1 MAKTVQSIFKDVSN
15 AINNDSGTVGKPF
28 DEIEKKTGRGRKEAA
43 GILVSVLVKPLIFV
57 PSLAELLCN
66 LICFVY
72 PALKT
77 LAEMESNEKSK
88 CKQWMFYWVIFGLF
102 TITDFFAESINCI
115 LPIYWL
121 LKCIFFVWLFTPSC
135 HGAATLYEKFF
146 QSCYS
151 EFVSGCTTGVE
162 MTAE

>member
-1 MAKTVQSIFKDVSN
+1 MNCLEMAKTVQSIFKDVSN
-15 AINNDSGTVGKPF
+15 PINNDSGTVGKLF
-28 DEIEKKTGRGRKEAA
+28 EEIEKKLIVVEK
-43 GILVSVLVKPLIFV
+43 KPQAFWLA
-57 PSLAELLCN
+57 LAELLCN
-66 LICFVY
+66 LICFDY

>member
-1 MAKTVQSIFKDVSN
+1 MTVEQLENYLMKL
-15 AINNDSGTVGKPF
+15 K
-28 DEIEKKTGRGRKEAA
+28 KKTDRGRKEAA
-43 GILVSVLVKPLIFV
+43 GILVSVLVTPLIFV

-121 LKCIFFVWLFTPSC
+121 LKCIFLFGFSLQ
-135 HGAATLYEKFF
+135 AAMELQHCMKSFSNLAIVNLYLAALL
-146 QSCYS
+146 
-151 EFVSGCTTGVE
+151 V
-162 MTAE
+162 